1 MKKIR
6 NLEETRAEI
15 DGLDRQLMTLFRR
28 RMELAA
34 DVAEYK
40 RAHALPT
47 LRPEREQEILDRA
60 AAAAGPEFAEYAV
73 RFFSGIMAL
82 SRDYQNALRSEE
94 DTE

>member
-15 DGLDRQLMTLFRR
+15 DGIDRQLLSLFCR

-40 RAHALPT
+40 RVHDLPT

-82 SRDYQNALRSEE
+82 SRDYQDALRRKE